1 MTGVGGRPFISWQH
15 TSGAMWLRDFLP
27 RDIPTA
33 QIFIYGYP
41 SKLQNSGSRA
51 RLFDYTTTFL
61 HGLRSLSRRNS
72 LAPRPLILVGHSF
85 GGLIIKQAIIE
96 AGMNQYEYGKVFS
109 SIYSVCLF
117 GVPHRGLNTKALEEM
132 VAEEPTKILIEDLR
146 EDSEVIRS
154 LRENFAKYSEPMKIL
169 TCYELLETPTME
181 LVDRKWARTG
191 RPEMMVNESSA
202 CLGFSN
208 EDRISIYA
216 NHSMIAK
223 LSDQAGSEY
232 HRIKDNLGSHVK
244 IAPAAV
250 QRRLLKREC
259 VIVLSE
265 LYTNARYCYALIKE
279 KGIGAKS
286 LAKHMADELSFL
298 DAFGAFLVDEQLWKI
313 LDNPTLSTKIPQ
325 QIRNLLHQLKD
336 TFSPFTRLAALYY
349 EPYRKALQYKTY
361 LSPPQ
366 QEEESSGEPRT
377 NILSEES
384 LQDPEVTGS
393 LFQEDSLDAVLQL
406 CKKSTYKLLETMSIS
421 ALYSMRYDTLGD
433 LTNFQS
439 RDEIRK
445 TGLATVMARQ
455 HVVQSE
461 GVRKPEPLQGRL
473 EEIQPQNDSPDL
485 RLMRFYRNGEVGAR
499 DS

>member
-1 MTGVGGRPFISWQH
+1 
-15 TSGAMWLRDFLP
+15 
-27 RDIPTA
+27 
-33 QIFIYGYP
+33 
-41 SKLQNSGSRA
+41 
-51 RLFDYTTTFL
+51 
-61 HGLRSLSRRNS
+61 
-72 LAPRPLILVGHSF
+72 
-85 GGLIIKQAIIE
+85 
-96 AGMNQYEYGKVFS
+96 MNQYEYGKVFS